1 LDLSL
6 PEKNTHIN
14 QKTRSFLHTSGFVPP
29 TQQKNHMVAQIQQAK
44 QKGKTPTPN
53 PKKQV
58 SYKNSPTLPGKPIC
72 AMEQFANFLLLLLFP
87 FLQCILVIDFCE
99 QPQQPITTIII
110 RQRFL
115 FPSKKNPKNT
125 NKFLNRC

>member
-1 LDLSL
+1 LCHQHNNKITL
-6 PEKNTHIN
+6 
-14 QKTRSFLHTSGFVPP
+14 
-29 TQQKNHMVAQIQQAK
+29 VAQIQKAK

-58 SYKNSPTLPGKPIC
+58 SYKNPPSLPRKPIC
-72 AMEQFANFLLLLLFP
+72 AMEQFANFLLLLLVP

-99 QPQQPITTIII
+99 QPQQPITTIIIII